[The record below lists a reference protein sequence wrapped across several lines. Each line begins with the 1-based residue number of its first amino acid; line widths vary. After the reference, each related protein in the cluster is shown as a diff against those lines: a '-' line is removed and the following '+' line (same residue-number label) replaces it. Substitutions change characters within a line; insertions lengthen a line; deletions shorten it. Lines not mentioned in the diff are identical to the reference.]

1 MPIWRHQQFV
11 SPYRTRAPILPASTV
26 YRSGEHLF
34 VDVLLTDLTLGH
46 QNNFIY
52 MRFMSAFSLLLS

>member
-34 VDVLLTDLTLGH
+34 VDVLLTYLTLGH
-46 QNNFIY
+46 QKKIY
-52 MRFMSAFSLLLS
+52 IYIYIYAFYECF